1 MNELNPSS
9 IKLIGE
15 AVEGEYNFIKKEEI
29 MEENIITLTID
40 GQKVKVKEGTTI
52 LQAAK
57 QAGIDIPTLCFLKD
71 INEVGDCRMC
81 IVEVEGR
88 RGFATSCIQTVE
100 EGMVV
105 HTHTQNVLE
114 ARHVILDL
122 IISNHAKDCLTC
134 TRSGNCELQTLAT
147 KFNVLNIEFEGERT
161 EHKVDDLSPSIVR
174 DFNKCILC
182 RRCVAAC
189 KNVQKIGAIDCI
201 NRGFES
207 CISTVGDHSLND
219 VNCTFCG
226 QCIEACPTGALHEK
240 ETINDVWV
248 KLKDPETTVIVQT
261 APAVRVALGEE
272 FGMPIGTN
280 VVGKM
285 VTALKRLGFNKVFDT
300 NTGADLT
307 IMEEANEFIER
318 FTKNDNLPLITSCSP
333 GWVKYIEM
341 NYPELLPHLSS
352 CKSPHQMFG
361 AILKTYYAKREGL
374 DPEKMYVVS
383 VMPCIAKKFERQR
396 PEMKEDDLYDV
407 DNVITTRELA
417 RMIKQANIEFE
428 KLEDSNFDS
437 PMGEASGA
445 GAIFGTTGGVME
457 AALRTAQDTLTGKD
471 LAKIDFEQ
479 VRGGE
484 GIKRATINIAG
495 KEINVVAA
503 SGLANAKIIL
513 DEIKS
518 GKANYQ
524 FVEIMACPGGC
535 IMGGGQPIKS
545 SKIRSEVDV
554 RKLRADALY
563 SIDERSIVRKSHE
576 NPVMK
581 KLYKDFLG
589 KPGSEIAEKL
599 LHTTYTKREKYN
611 I

>member
-1 MNELNPSS
+1 MDKSLVSL
-9 IKLIGE
+9 K
-15 AVEGEYNFIKKEEI
+15 
-29 MEENIITLTID
+29 ID
-40 GQKVKVKEGTTI
+40 GIEITVQKGTTI
-52 LQAAK
+52 LEAAK
-57 QAGIDIPTLCFLKD
+57 EAGIDIPTLCFLKD

-105 HTHTQNVLE
+105 HTHTPNILE

-134 TRSGNCELQTLAT
+134 TRSGNCELQTLAV
-147 KFNVLNIEFEGERT
+147 KFNVLNVEFPGEVT
-161 EHKVDDLSPSIVR
+161 KHKIDDLSPSIVR

-219 VNCTFCG
+219 VNCTNCG

-248 KLKDPETTVIVQT
+248 KLKDPESYVVVQT

-280 VVGKM
+280 VTGKM

-300 NTGADLT
+300 NTGADIT
-307 IMEEANEFIER
+307 IVEEANEFIER
-318 FTKNDNLPLITSCSP
+318 LQENDNLPLITSCSP

-341 NYPELLPHLSS
+341 NYPELLPHLST

-361 AILKTYYAKREGL
+361 ALIKTYFAKKEGI
-374 DPEKMYVVS
+374 DPKKIYVVS
-383 VMPCIAKKFERQR
+383 VMPCIAKKYERQR
-396 PEMKEDDLYDV
+396 PEMKNEGLYDV
-407 DNVITTRELA
+407 DNVITTRELS

-428 KLEDSNFDS
+428 KLEDSVFDN
-437 PMGEASGA
+437 PMGEATGA

-457 AALRTAQDTLTGKD
+457 AALRTAQDKLTGKELD
-471 LAKIDFEQ
+471 KINFEQ
-479 VRGGE
+479 VRGGD
-484 GIKRATINIAG
+484 GIKRATVNING
-495 KEINVVAA
+495 KDIKVVAA
-503 SGLANAKIIL
+503 SGLANAQKIME
-513 DEIKS
+513 EIKS
-518 GKANYQ
+518 GKADYQ

-535 IMGGGQPIKS
+535 VMGGGQPIKS
-545 SKIRSEVDV
+545 SKIRREIDV
-554 RKLRADALY
+554 RKLRADSLY
-563 SIDERSIVRKSHE
+563 SIDEKSVIRKSHE
-576 NPVMK
+576 NPVIK
-581 KLYKDFLG
+581 QIYEEYLEE
-589 KPGSEIAEKL
+589 PGSYRAHKL
-599 LHTTYTKREKYN
+599 LHTQYTERKKYN
-611 I
+611 LENE

>member
-1 MNELNPSS
+1 ME
-9 IKLIGE
+9 
-15 AVEGEYNFIKKEEI
+15 KE
-29 MEENIITLTID
+29 MVNLTID
-40 GQKVKVKEGTTI
+40 NQKITVPKGTTI
-52 LQAAK
+52 LNAAK
-57 QAGIDIPTLCFLKD
+57 KAGIDIPTLCFLKD

-100 EGMVV
+100 EGMIV
-105 HTHTQNVLE
+105 HTHTPNVLE

-134 TRSGNCELQTLAT
+134 TRSGNCELQALAT

-161 EHKVDDLSPSIVR
+161 EHKIDDLSPSIVR

-280 VVGKM
+280 VTGKM
-285 VTALKRLGFNKVFDT
+285 VTALKRLGFDRVFDT

-318 FTKNDNLPLITSCSP
+318 FTKNDNLPMITSCSP

-352 CKSPHQMFG
+352 CKSPHEMFG
-361 AILKTYYAKREGL
+361 AILKTYYAKREGIN
-374 DPEKMYVVS
+374 PEKIYVVS

-396 PEMKEDDLYDV
+396 PEMMEDNLYDV

-471 LAKIDFEQ
+471 LPKIDFEQ

-495 KEINVVAA
+495 KDVHVVAA
-503 SGLANAKIIL
+503 SGLANARTIL
-513 DEIKS
+513 EEIKS
-518 GKANYQ
+518 GKADYQ

-545 SKIRSEVDV
+545 SKIRAEVDV

-563 SIDERSIVRKSHE
+563 TIDERSIVRKSHE

-581 KLYKDFLG
+581 KLYKDFLE
-589 KPGSEIAEKL
+589 KPGSEVAERL
-599 LHTTYTKREKYN
+599 LHTTYTKRDKYN

>member
-1 MNELNPSS
+1 M
-9 IKLIGE
+9 
-15 AVEGEYNFIKKEEI
+15 V
-29 MEENIITLTID
+29 TLTID
-40 GQKVKVKEGTTI
+40 GIEVKAPEGSTI
-52 LQAAK
+52 LEAAK
-57 QAGIDIPTLCFLKD
+57 LAGIDIPTLCFLKD

-88 RGFATSCIQTVE
+88 RGFATSCIQKVE

-105 HTHTQNVLE
+105 RTHTPNVLE

-134 TRSGNCELQTLAT
+134 TRSGNCELQALAT
-147 KFNVLNIEFEGERT
+147 KFNVLNVEFPGEMT
-161 EHKVDDLSPSIVR
+161 KHKVDDLSPSIVR

-189 KNVQKIGAIDCI
+189 KNVQKVGAIDCI

-219 VNCTFCG
+219 VNCTNCG
-226 QCIEACPTGALHEK
+226 QCIQACPTGALHEK
-240 ETINDVWV
+240 ETIDDVWV
-248 KLKDPETTVIVQT
+248 RLKDPETYVVVQT

-280 VVGKM
+280 VTGKM
-285 VTALKRLGFNKVFDT
+285 VTALKRLGFDKVFDT
-300 NTGADLT
+300 NTGADFT
-307 IMEEANEFIER
+307 IMEEASEFIER
-318 FTKNDNLPLITSCSP
+318 VQGNGVLPMITSCSP

-341 NYPELLPHLSS
+341 NYPELLPHLST

-361 AILKTYYAKREGL
+361 ALVKSYFAQKEGI
-374 DPEKMYVVS
+374 DPSKIYMVS

-396 PEMKEDDLYDV
+396 AEMKVNGLDDV

-417 RMIKQANIEFE
+417 RMIKQANIEFTE
-428 KLEDSNFDS
+428 LEDSQFDN
-437 PMGEASGA
+437 PMGEATGA

-457 AALRTAQDTLTGKD
+457 AALRTAQDILTCQD
-471 LAKIDFEQ
+471 LPKIDFEA
-479 VRGGE
+479 VRGGD
-484 GIKRATINIAG
+484 GIKRASVNIAG
-495 KEINVVAA
+495 NDIKVVAA
-503 SGLANAKIIL
+503 SGLANAQKIME
-513 DEIKS
+513 EIKS
-518 GKANYQ
+518 GKADYQ

-535 IMGGGQPIKS
+535 VMGGGQPIKS
-545 SKIRSEVDV
+545 SKIRREVDV

-563 SIDERSIVRKSHE
+563 SIDEKSTIRKSHE
-576 NPVMK
+576 NPVLQK
-581 KLYKDFLG
+581 IYQEFLG
-589 KPGSEIAEKL
+589 RPGGHKAHEL
-599 LHTTYTKREKYN
+599 LHTHYTERPKYN

>member
-1 MNELNPSS
+1 
-9 IKLIGE
+9 
-15 AVEGEYNFIKKEEI
+15 
-29 MEENIITLTID
+29 MEEKMINLIID
-40 GQKVKVKEGTTI
+40 DQKISVPKGTTI

-57 QAGIDIPTLCFLKD
+57 QAGIDIPTLCFLKE

-88 RGFATSCIQTVE
+88 KGFATSCIQTVE

-105 HTHTQNVLE
+105 HTHTPNVLE

-134 TRSGNCELQTLAT
+134 TRSGNCELQALAV
-147 KFNVLNIEFEGERT
+147 KFNVLNVEFEGEMSKHRI
-161 EHKVDDLSPSIVR
+161 DNLSPSIVR

-189 KNVQKIGAIDCI
+189 KNVQEIGAIDCI

-240 ETINDVWV
+240 ETINDVWT
-248 KLKDPETTVIVQT
+248 KLKDPDSIVIVQT

-272 FGMPIGTN
+272 FGMEIGTN
-280 VVGKM
+280 VTGKM

-307 IMEEANEFIER
+307 IMEEANEFINR
-318 FTKNDNLPLITSCSP
+318 FKNNDNLPMITSCSP

-352 CKSPHQMFG
+352 CKSPHEMFG
-361 AILKTYYAKREGL
+361 AIIKTYYAKKENI
-374 DPEKMYVVS
+374 DPKKIYVVS

-396 PEMKEDDLYDV
+396 EEMKEGELFDV

-417 RMIKQANIEFE
+417 RMIKQANIEFN
-428 KLEDSNFDS
+428 KLEDSKFDN
-437 PMGEASGA
+437 PMGEATGA
-445 GAIFGTTGGVME
+445 GAIFGVTGGVME
-457 AALRTAQDTLTGKD
+457 AALRTAQDTLTGES
-471 LAKIDFEQ
+471 LPQIDFEE
-479 VRGGE
+479 VRGTQN
-484 GIKRATINIAG
+484 IKRANIKIAG
-495 KEINVVAA
+495 KEIKVVAA
-503 SGLANAKIIL
+503 SGLANAKTIL
-513 DEIKS
+513 EEIKR
-518 GKANYQ
+518 GKADYQ

-545 SKIRSEVDV
+545 SKIQAEVDV
-554 RKLRADALY
+554 KKLRAQALY
-563 SIDERSIVRKSHE
+563 SIDEKSVIRKSHE

-581 KLYKDFLG
+581 KIYKEFLG
-589 KPGSEIAEKL
+589 KPGSELAEEL
-599 LHTTYTKREKYN
+599 LHTTYEKREKYN

>member
-1 MNELNPSS
+1 
-9 IKLIGE
+9 
-15 AVEGEYNFIKKEEI
+15 
-29 MEENIITLTID
+29 MEENLVTLTID
-40 GQKVKVKEGTTI
+40 NQIVKVKKGTTI
-52 LQAAK
+52 LEAAK
-57 QAGIDIPTLCFLKD
+57 TVGIDIPTLCFLKE

-105 HTHTQNVLE
+105 HTHTPNVLE

-147 KFNVLNIEFEGERT
+147 KFNVLNVEFPGEMT
-161 EHKVDDLSPSIVR
+161 KHKVDDLSPSIVR

-207 CISTVGDHSLND
+207 CISTTFDHSLND

-240 ETINDVWV
+240 ETIDDVWV
-248 KLKDPETTVIVQT
+248 KLKDPDTFVVVQT

-280 VVGKM
+280 VTGKM
-285 VTALKRLGFNKVFDT
+285 VTALKRLGFDKIFDT
-300 NTGADLT
+300 NTGADFT
-307 IMEEANEFIER
+307 IMEEANEFIQR
-318 FTKNDNLPLITSCSP
+318 FKANDNLPMITSCSP
-333 GWVKYIEM
+333 GWIKFIEM

-361 AILKTYYAKREGL
+361 ALIKSYFAKKEGI
-374 DPEKMYVVS
+374 DPKKIYVVS
-383 VMPCIAKKFERQR
+383 VMPCIAKKFESTR
-396 PEMKEDDLYDV
+396 PEMENDGLRDV
-407 DNVITTRELA
+407 DNVITTRELS
-417 RMIKQANIEFE
+417 RMIKQANIEFD

-437 PMGEASGA
+437 PMGEATGA
-445 GAIFGTTGGVME
+445 AAIFGTTGGVME
-457 AALRTAQDTLTGKD
+457 AALRTAQDILTGEN
-471 LAKIDFEQ
+471 LEKINFEQ

-484 GIKRATINIAG
+484 GIKKSTVNIAG
-495 KEINVVAA
+495 KDLNIVAA
-503 SGLANAKIIL
+503 SGLANARKIL
-513 DEIKS
+513 DEIKE

-524 FVEIMACPGGC
+524 FIEIMACPGGC
-535 IMGGGQPIKS
+535 IMGGGQPIKN
-545 SKIRSEVDV
+545 SKIRSEIDV

-563 SIDERSIVRKSHE
+563 SIDEKSTIRKSHE
-576 NPVMK
+576 NPIVK
-581 KLYKDFLG
+581 KIYEEFLG
-589 KPGSEIAEKL
+589 EPGGHLAHKL
-599 LHTTYTKREKYN
+599 LHTTYQEREKYK

>member
-1 MNELNPSS
+1 
-9 IKLIGE
+9 
-15 AVEGEYNFIKKEEI
+15 
-29 MEENIITLTID
+29 MEEKMINLTID
-40 GQKVKVKEGTTI
+40 NQEISVPEGTTI
-52 LQAAK
+52 LNAAK

-88 RGFATSCIQTVE
+88 KGFATSCIQTVE
-100 EGMVV
+100 EGMIV
-105 HTHTQNVLE
+105 HTHTPSVLE

-134 TRSGNCELQTLAT
+134 TRSGNCELQKLAV
-147 KFNVLNIEFEGERT
+147 KFNVLSVEFPGEMTKHR
-161 EHKVDDLSPSIVR
+161 VDDLSPSIVR

-189 KNVQKIGAIDCI
+189 KNVQGIGAIDCI

-207 CISTVGDHSLND
+207 CISTVGDSSLND

-280 VVGKM
+280 VAGKM
-285 VTALKRLGFNKVFDT
+285 VTALKRLGFDKVFDT
-300 NTGADLT
+300 NTGADFT
-307 IMEEANEFIER
+307 IMEEATEFVER
-318 FTKNDNLPLITSCSP
+318 FKNNDNLPMITSCSP

-361 AILKTYYAKREGL
+361 AILKTYYAEKESI
-374 DPEKMYVVS
+374 DPKKLYVVS

-396 PEMKEDDLYDV
+396 PEMKEEELYDV

-428 KLEDSNFDS
+428 KLQDSKFDN
-437 PMGEASGA
+437 PMGEATGA
-445 GAIFGTTGGVME
+445 GAIFGVTGGVME
-457 AALRTAQDTLTGKD
+457 AALRTAQDILTGED
-471 LAKIDFEQ
+471 LQKIDFKQ
-479 VRGGE
+479 VRGTE
-484 GIKRATINIAG
+484 GIKRAEVKIDGKNINL
-495 KEINVVAA
+495 VST
-503 SGLANAKIIL
+503 SGLSNAKKIL
-513 DEIKS
+513 EEIKQ
-518 GKANYQ
+518 GKADYQ

-535 IMGGGQPIKS
+535 IMGGGQPIKD
-545 SKIRSEVDV
+545 SKTQAEVDIK
-554 RKLRADALY
+554 KLRGEALY
-563 SIDERSIVRKSHE
+563 SIDEKSTIRKSHE
-576 NPVMK
+576 NPILK
-581 KLYKDFLG
+581 TIYADYLG
-589 KPGSEIAEKL
+589 KPGGKKAHKL
-599 LHTTYTKREKYN
+599 LHTYYYKREKYN

>member
-1 MNELNPSS
+1 ME
-9 IKLIGE
+9 
-15 AVEGEYNFIKKEEI
+15 KE
-29 MEENIITLTID
+29 MVNLTID
-40 GQKVKVKEGTTI
+40 NQKVTVPKGTTI
-52 LQAAK
+52 LNAAK

-105 HTHTQNVLE
+105 HTHTPNVLE

-134 TRSGNCELQTLAT
+134 TRSGNCELQALAT

-161 EHKVDDLSPSIVR
+161 EHKIDDLSPSIVR

-248 KLKDPETTVIVQT
+248 KLKDPDTTVIVQT

-285 VTALKRLGFNKVFDT
+285 VTALKRLGFDRVFDT

-318 FTKNDNLPLITSCSP
+318 FTKNDNLPMITSCSP

-352 CKSPHQMFG
+352 CKSPHEMFG

-374 DPEKMYVVS
+374 DPEKIYVVS

-396 PEMKEDDLYDV
+396 PEMMEDNLYDV

-457 AALRTAQDTLTGKD
+457 AALRTAQDTLTGED
-471 LAKIDFEQ
+471 LPKIDFEQ

-495 KEINVVAA
+495 KDINVVAA
-503 SGLANAKIIL
+503 SGLANARTIL
-513 DEIKS
+513 EEIKS

-545 SKIRSEVDV
+545 SKVRAEVDV

-581 KLYKDFLG
+581 KLYKDFLE
-589 KPGSEIAEKL
+589 KPGSEIAERL